1 MRLLL
6 SLAAVAG
13 VSRAMLVT
21 EGSHCATSCGNVLT
35 STEEED
41 IVCDQSL
48 YDETDGELF
57 KTCVECELTSD
68 YAADGQSDAQWMLC
82 RFPKRISSIGD
93 ADSLVSR

>member
-1 MRLLL
+1 
-6 SLAAVAG
+6 
-13 VSRAMLVT
+13 MLVT
-21 EGSHCATSCGNVLT
+21 EGSPCSTSCGNVLT
-35 STEEED
+35 STESED

-82 RFPKRISSIGD
+82 EFSRHCD
-93 ADSLVSR
+93 VSDLLTRAR